1 MKILRIVAT
10 GFAEL
15 GDHYTLDFLPKAKVN
30 EDDYENEVYALSKEI
45 DYPHC
50 VAFIGKNGSG
60 KSTALRL
67 IKCVYEILDT
77 GHLAYQKELFKKG
90 VISLDVVYVVGD
102 KVRRYVC
109 SLTRPEDLDSG
120 YVPLVLF
127 FDEHT
132 YAKKVNPRRG
142 KSQFLEG
149 YDEDTPQGKRLPED
163 TSILKMLPSE
173 ATITSCFYSFP
184 KPLSSESVQSSLLSM
199 STLEEPLQK
208 AILRLLDASLEKL
221 SFDPALGL
229 IRFKRVHEEERLLLP
244 EEASKLLSDGTKRG
258 LSLFSLAAHALLR
271 GSALVVD
278 ELEDNIHKYLAR
290 TSAAIA
296 LVVSTLKSTDIY
308 ASTTTAATLKANQ
321 TDLELILKEY
331 RYGETNARSLVNWV
345 NSTIVPPMA
354 SLSDMYRTSLWS
366 VITAEVDYVNK
377 ISTDPTYATYVTNSD
392 AALATAKTAITSALN
407 NYLGGN

>member
-1 MKILRIVAT
+1 LESLENAPLEQNNCLNTLYCLQLKRRIASMKILRIVAT

-120 YVPLVLF
+120 YVPLALF

-278 ELEDNIHKYLAR
+278 ELEDNIHKYLATGFPFSSSPMLR
-290 TSAAIA
+290 GKPKAFDSFF
-296 LVVSTLKSTDIY
+296 LNPLQLKSID
-308 ASTTTAATLKANQ
+308 
-321 TDLELILKEY
+321 
-331 RYGETNARSLVNWV
+331 SLYDVGISFIRLPQRRW
-345 NSTIVPPMA
+345 TF
-354 SLSDMYRTSLWS
+354 S
-366 VITAEVDYVNK
+366 V
-377 ISTDPTYATYVTNSD
+377 
-392 AALATAKTAITSALN
+392 
-407 NYLGGN
+407 

>member
-109 SLTRPEDLDSG
+109 SLTRPVDLDSG
-120 YVPLVLF
+120 YVPLALF

-278 ELEDNIHKYLAR
+278 ELEDNIHKYLA
-290 TSAAIA
+290 TGLLFLFTDASINQKH
-296 LVVSTLKSTDIY
+296 STLFFSTHYTEIVDALRRRDFINVCHNDDGFLSLKNLYDYSIRSELSKS
-308 ASTTTAATLKANQ
+308 A
-321 TDLELILKEY
+321 LIN
-331 RYGETNARSLVNWV
+331 TNAFQSNVDFEDREALREE
-345 NSTIVPPMA
+345 I
-354 SLSDMYRTSLWS
+354 RRE
-366 VITAEVDYVNK
+366 VIL
-377 ISTDPTYATYVTNSD
+377 PTHH
-392 AALATAKTAITSALN
+392 
-407 NYLGGN
+407 

>member
-15 GDHYTLDFLPKAKVN
+15 GENYTLDFLPKAKVN

-77 GHLAYQKELFKKG
+77 GHLAYQKELFKRG
-90 VISLDVVYVVGD
+90 VISLDVVYVLGD
-102 KVRRYVC
+102 KVRRYVF
-109 SLTRPEDLDSG
+109 SLTGPEDLDSG
-120 YVPLVLF
+120 YVPLVRF
-127 FDEHT
+127 FAEHT

-149 YDEDTPQGKRLPED
+149 YDEDTPKEKRLPED

-173 ATITSCFYSFP
+173 PTITSCFYSFP

-199 STLEEPLQK
+199 STLEESLQK

-278 ELEDNIHKYLAR
+278 ELEDNIHKYLA
-290 TSAAIA
+290 
-296 LVVSTLKSTDIY
+296 TDLIFFFTD
-308 ASTTTAATLKANQ
+308 AEVNKKHATLFFS
-321 TDLELILKEY
+321 THYSELIDSLRRRDFIDICRNDDGLLSVHNLY
-331 RYGETNARSLVNWV
+331 DYSIRSE
-345 NSTIVPPMA
+345 
-354 SLSDMYRTSLWS
+354 LS
-366 VITAEVDYVNK
+366 K
-377 ISTDPTYATYVTNSD
+377 
-392 AALATAKTAITSALN
+392 SALIN
-407 NYLGGN
+407 ANAFHTNIDYEDSESLREEIKREILLPRHH